1 MCSHHRQYGSH
12 GQGLSHG
19 FSVPMHPQLFTMH
32 FASHLYTGRMNTEPQ
47 QTVELKELRCLIAI
61 VESGT
66 FTDAAIDLRISQA
79 AVSRNLASL
88 ERKLSARLLRRTT
101 RQIELT
107 PAGHRAVSTAR
118 RVLAGMDDLVR
129 EARDGAGVLRLGYA
143 WSAVGAHTVDLQRR
157 WAAAHPGTAL
167 ELFRSNTPT
176 AGLAEGR
183 TDLAILRRA
192 PAAGPGTAMGTGAGE
207 SRIQSMQV
215 GLEKR
220 FCAIA
225 ADDPW
230 ARRRSIALAEFTE
243 RTLVLDERTGST
255 SLRLWPADAPPAHII
270 ATTNIDDWLTAIT
283 AGSAV
288 GITSEATSH
297 QYPRPGVVYRPVKDA
312 PPIVVE
318 LAWLRS
324 EPHPLRT
331 ALAGLLSELYTA

>member
-1 MCSHHRQYGSH
+1 
-12 GQGLSHG
+12 
-19 FSVPMHPQLFTMH
+19 
-32 FASHLYTGRMNTEPQ
+32 MNTEPQ

-88 ERKLSARLLRRTT
+88 ERKLGARLLRRTT

-129 EARDGAGVLRLGYA
+129 EARDGEGVLRLGYA

-215 GLEKR
+215 GLERR

-230 ARRRSIALAEFTE
+230 ARRRSIALAEFTQ

-270 ATTNIDDWLTAIT
+270 PTTNIDDWLTAIT
-283 AGSAV
+283 AGRAV

-297 QYPRPGVVYRPVKDA
+297 QYPRPGVVYRLVKDA

-324 EPHPLRT
+324 EPHPLRH